1 MKKILLL
8 SLLFLCLLSF
18 GKCHKKKKCCK
29 KKTNTATAVS
39 KINPQEVWM
48 QYDETKCENPWH
60 FNWFQKPTEEQL
72 RSAVKG
78 HLRGQEIAV
87 LEIQSSFNKDIISCD
102 ACHCKNGRHYY
113 IRVNKSEFEKLKT
126 LNFFEIKEIPKFENI
141 DTTK

>member
-1 MKKILLL
+1 MKKILFL
-8 SLLFLCLLSF
+8 SLIFVALLSF
-18 GKCHKKKKCCK
+18 GKCCKKKKHCS
-29 KKTNTATAVS
+29 KKTSTETTAKLNA
-39 KINPQEVWM
+39 NEVWM

>member
-48 QYDETKCENPWH
+48 QYDETKCESPWQ
-60 FNWFQKPTEEQL
+60 FNWFTKPTEEQIL
-72 RSAVKG
+72 AAVKSDLSG
-78 HLRGQEIAV
+78 KEITV
-87 LEIQSSFNKDIISCD
+87 LEIRSTTEKDFISCD
-102 ACHCKNGRHYY
+102 ACTCPNGTHYFV
-113 IRVNKSEFEKLKT
+113 RVNKSEIEKLKA
-126 LNFFEIKEIPKFENI
+126 LKFFEMKEIPKTEST
-141 DTTK
+141 DKTK